1 MLSRE
6 IQSKIADIF
15 ISLAETE
22 RDVEIT
28 RQVLTENKDYNS
40 YQIFCYLDSD
50 KKNYVE
56 ELDIINYL
64 KSKNIFLTEVESKL
78 IILYYDKNLDNN
90 LNYEEFINLI
100 ESKSSLKKEKNE
112 ANGPLTFSIDYAL
125 TKLLEKEI
133 IHARKILSLLAD
145 VRGFSDFDI
154 HNIFHFIKNTNNN
167 YIVPQNIIYF
177 LNKNYA
183 TFIDQDIDLI
193 FRRIDFNKDNVIDLC
208 EFHIFFGF
216 PNCGYSC
223 PFERCE
229 NCGIECCQNCR
240 INGPCYVHKYINK
253 KDENYMQ
260 KRVYRTYYTEFQ
272 NKKDNNNK
280 DINTVNQNIDNVMNS
295 NGFSSERDN
304 QFNNGIQKISD
315 NLTIKLSPKREYG
328 PYEICINSNFYE
340 NIYEIN
346 KENNNT
352 YNSSI
357 NNKSNSNYN
366 YKRINNTLEQN
377 FSTDKNSNKNINLN
391 KNINNYTDMQNEN
404 EINNPEYDDKI
415 NYIQN
420 KSNNNEEYDDNINDD
435 LNNNIKSKINEN
447 NKESSSLNNNKS
459 NTKIINSYE
468 YIKSIQ
474 DENLNRTKNK
484 NEYEENQFIDYLR
497 EAILHEN
504 KIESLKIDLS
514 LRSDFIWEEVFRIF
528 ELEGRG
534 FLSKEDLII
543 GFNKFGLYPKDSDIS
558 LLLKRYDLKKE
569 GFISYPNFF
578 DLIAPFSK
586 YHRIMI
592 DKRKINSDNILINP
606 NEYSRETLDCIR
618 NLFVNI
624 FNGEFILN
632 KIKESFTSLKI
643 KFNDI
648 FKMLDPMGNGYFG
661 EKELAI
667 FLQKNG
673 IFNNSNDCDL
683 IFLRINK
690 LRNGKI
696 DFQEMLD
703 EIEPAYE

>member
-15 ISLAETE
+15 MSLAEAE

-28 RQVLTENKDYNS
+28 RQVLTENRDFNS

-56 ELDIINYL
+56 EVDIINYL

-112 ANGPLTFSIDYAL
+112 ANGPLSFSIDYAL

-133 IHARKILSLLAD
+133 IHARKVLSLLSD

-154 HNIFHFIKNTNNN
+154 HNIFHFIKNGKNNC
-167 YIVPQNIIYF
+167 IVAQNIIYF

-183 TFIDQDIDLI
+183 SFIDQDIDLI
-193 FRRIDFNKDNVIDLC
+193 LKRIDFNKDNAIDLC

-216 PNCGYSC
+216 PNCGYNC

-253 KDENYMQ
+253 KDENYME

-272 NKKDNNNK
+272 NKNK
-280 DINTVNQNIDNVMNS
+280 NKGININTVNQNNDNFLNS
-295 NGFSSERDN
+295 NGFSSEEDN
-304 QFNNGIQKISD
+304 LFNNGIQKVSD
-315 NLTIKLSPKREYG
+315 NLTIKISPKREYA
-328 PYEICINSNFYE
+328 PYEICINSNFYD
-340 NIYEIN
+340 NISDIN
-346 KENNNT
+346 NENNNNKA
-352 YNSSI
+352 YN
-357 NNKSNSNYN
+357 NNINSNINIKNN
-366 YKRINNTLEQN
+366 YKIINNTLEQN
-377 FSTDKNSNKNINLN
+377 FSTNKSQNKNFNIN
-391 KNINNYTDMQNEN
+391 KNINNYIDIQNEN
-404 EINNPEYDDKI
+404 EINSQEYDDKI
-415 NYIQN
+415 NDIQN
-420 KSNNNEEYDDNINDD
+420 KINNKEYDDKINNEMNDKLKNKIND
-435 LNNNIKSKINEN
+435 N
-447 NKESSSLNNNKS
+447 NKKFPLNDDKT
-459 NTKIINSYE
+459 NTKKINSYE
-468 YIKSIQ
+468 YIKNIQ
-474 DENLNRTKNK
+474 DENLNRNKNK

-497 EAILHEN
+497 EAIIHEN
-504 KIESLKIDLS
+504 NIENLKIDLS

-534 FLSKEDLII
+534 FLTKEDLII

-578 DLIAPFSK
+578 DLIAPLSK
-586 YHRIMI
+586 YHRIMV

-683 IFLRINK
+683 IFLRLNK
-690 LRNGKI
+690 SRNGKI
-696 DFQEMLD
+696 DFQEMCD
-703 EIEPAYE
+703 EIEPVYE

>member
-6 IQSKIADIF
+6 IQSKICDIF
-15 ISLAETE
+15 ISLAEAE

-28 RQVLTENKDYNS
+28 RQILTENKDYNS

-90 LNYEEFINLI
+90 LNYDEFINLI
-100 ESKSSLKKEKNE
+100 ESKSSLKNDKNKI
-112 ANGPLTFSIDYAL
+112 NGPLSFSIDYAL
-125 TKLLEKEI
+125 TKILEKEI
-133 IHARKILSLLAD
+133 FHARKILSLLAD

-154 HNIFHFIKNTNNN
+154 HNIFHFIKNNNN
-167 YIVPQNIIYF
+167 SYIIPQNIINF
-177 LNKNYA
+177 FIKNYA
-183 TFIDQDIDLI
+183 IFIDQFIDLI
-193 FRRIDFNKDNVIDLC
+193 FKRIDFNKDNIIDLC

-216 PNCGYSC
+216 PNCGYNC
-223 PFERCE
+223 PFKRCE

-253 KDENYMQ
+253 KDENYLQ
-260 KRVYRTYYTEFQ
+260 KIVYRTYYTEFR
-272 NKKDNNNK
+272 NKKNNKNNK
-280 DINTVNQNIDNVMNS
+280 DINTVNQNNENIMNS
-295 NGFSSERDN
+295 NGFSSEGDH
-304 QFNNGIQKISD
+304 QFNNGMQKISE

-328 PYEICINSNFYE
+328 PYEICLNSNIYD
-340 NIYEIN
+340 NINEIN
-346 KENNNT
+346 KENTNN
-352 YNSSI
+352 
-357 NNKSNSNYN
+357 NNIYKRNSNIN
-366 YKRINNTLEQN
+366 YIENNNTLEQN
-377 FSTDKNSNKNINLN
+377 FFTNKNNNNISNLI
-391 KNINNYTDMQNEN
+391 KNINNYNDEV
-404 EINNPEYDDKI
+404 NNQEYEEKI
-415 NYIQN
+415 NDIQY
-420 KSNNNEEYDDNINDD
+420 KNNNEEY
-435 LNNNIKSKINEN
+435 NNKINEEKNDNILKNPKIDKNKKSSLYNSN
-447 NKESSSLNNNKS
+447 NK
-459 NTKIINSYE
+459 TKIITSFK
-468 YIKSIQ
+468 YIDNIQ
-474 DENLNRTKNK
+474 DQNLNKNK
-484 NEYEENQFIDYLR
+484 NEYEEKQFIDYLR

-504 KIESLKIDLS
+504 KIENLKIDLC

-534 FLSKEDLII
+534 FLTKEDLII

-592 DKRKINSDNILINP
+592 DKRKINSDNLMINP
-606 NEYSRETLDCIR
+606 NDYSRETLDCIR

-632 KIKESFTSLKI
+632 KIKESFKTLKI

-648 FKMLDPMGNGYFG
+648 FKMLDPMGNGFFG
-661 EKELAI
+661 EKELAF

-683 IFLRINK
+683 IFLRLNK

-696 DFQEMLD
+696 DFQEMYD
-703 EIEPAYE
+703 EIEPVYE